1 MKDMHL
7 HREEIATESSLKAKS
22 LSKTCSDQES
32 EVTGRYT
39 QSEKFPTLRRFHKMF
54 SSQINKMHLKR
65 EIFETDSQDFY
76 ICKMF
81 LQNEC

>member
-1 MKDMHL
+1 MKDMNL
-7 HREEIATESSLKAKS
+7 HREEIATESNLKTKG
-22 LSKTCSDQES
+22 LSEKCSDQES

-39 QSEKFPTLRRFHKMF
+39 QSEKFPTQRRFHKMF
-54 SSQINKMHLKR
+54 TSQINKMHLKR
-65 EIFETDSQDFY
+65 EIFETDSQDFC